1 MSLTNFT
8 FVLSLPRL
16 FGRDALM
23 GRAGAKRVHFAPA
36 RNSAGNQVLVVAI
49 GALIAPEG
57 RGMYFS
63 AVVLPWYRLVAT

>member
-1 MSLTNFT
+1 ML
-8 FVLSLPRL
+8 R
-16 FGRDALM
+16 
-23 GRAGAKRVHFAPA
+23 KI
-36 RNSAGNQVLVVAI
+36 NQVLVVAI